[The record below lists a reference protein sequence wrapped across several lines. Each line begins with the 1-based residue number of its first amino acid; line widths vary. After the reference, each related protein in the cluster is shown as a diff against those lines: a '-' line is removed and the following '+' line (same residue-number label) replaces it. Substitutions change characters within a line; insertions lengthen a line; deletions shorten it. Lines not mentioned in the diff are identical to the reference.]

1 MYKQFFGN
9 LFLAEKDWSPL
20 LAELVRSRDLSIVL
34 FYSLATITARSCQQF
49 GEKEEISRIV
59 RDQSAK
65 FIDLVMAEVNLRVS
79 DFTCEVPVY
88 RQNQSLPKELLSLI
102 SRIQKQ
108 NGQNKKMETFF
119 MVYNELL
126 GSISRETFSA
136 SSTFTKKF
144 VEMAQILENIS
155 ETDHID
161 RHILIGN
168 MLGLVKILRAKPKHF
183 MEEGKLENFFRL
195 VFLDLPKISKQLE
208 ISWYKIE
215 GKINICEYIQP
226 CLHSNIISAAHDHA
240 ENERLKH
247 PGQLIVLSNLLK
259 TYSQEQ
265 KDLTN
270 NLHDYTRKF
279 SAWLKVS
286 KNPELYIMIFLKIYI
301 RVGLMSSRTICRKKD
316 DFRLTYV
323 Q

>member
-1 MYKQFFGN
+1 M
-9 LFLAEKDWSPL
+9 
-20 LAELVRSRDLSIVL
+20 
-34 FYSLATITARSCQQF
+34 ATITARSSQQS
-49 GEKEEISRIV
+49 GEKEEISKIV

-108 NGQNKKMETFF
+108 NSENKKMETFF
-119 MVYNELL
+119 IVYNELL

-155 ETDHID
+155 ATDQID

-168 MLGLVKILRAKPKHF
+168 MLGLVKILRVKPKHF

-215 GKINICEYIQP
+215 GKINICEYI
-226 CLHSNIISAAHDHA
+226 
-240 ENERLKH
+240 
-247 PGQLIVLSNLLK
+247 
-259 TYSQEQ
+259 
-265 KDLTN
+265 
-270 NLHDYTRKF
+270 
-279 SAWLKVS
+279 
-286 KNPELYIMIFLKIYI
+286 
-301 RVGLMSSRTICRKKD
+301 
-316 DFRLTYV
+316 
-323 Q
+323 